1 MGGKNMASES
11 AMDLI
16 ARQDWLERA
25 AGTAQ
30 PIVNKTFN
38 AGGIAG
44 RKIKDFLR
52 GAWFGHPLHPALTDV
67 PLGAWTVALV
77 FDVMAEGKGR
87 KEYARAAETAVAI
100 GLVGAIGAAATGM
113 TDWSETGGRARRV
126 GLMHGLLNAGST
138 ALYGASLLLRRRGQR
153 RAGRNL
159 AYLGYAVSMTSAY
172 IGGHLV
178 FNERIGV
185 DRPAQ

>member
-1 MGGKNMASES
+1 VASKT
-11 AMDLI
+11 AINLI

-30 PIVNKTFN
+30 PIVIKTFK
-38 AGGIAG
+38 AGGTAG
-44 RKIKDFLR
+44 RKVKNFLH

-77 FDVMAEGKGR
+77 FDAIAEGNGR
-87 KEYARAAETAVAI
+87 REYARASETAVMI
-100 GLVGAIGAAATGM
+100 GLVGAIGAAVTGV
-113 TDWSETGGRARRV
+113 TDWSETGGRPRSI
-126 GLMHGLLNAGST
+126 GLMHGLLNAGSM
-138 ALYGASLLLRRRGQR
+138 ALYGASLLLRRRDQQR
-153 RAGRNL
+153 TGRNL
-159 AYLGYAVSMTSAY
+159 AYLGYAISMTSAY

-185 DRPAQ
+185 ESVWR

>member
-1 MGGKNMASES
+1 MASES

-25 AGTAQ
+25 AGAAQ
-30 PIVNKTFN
+30 PVVIETFN

-77 FDVMAEGKGR
+77 FDVIAEGKRR
-87 KEYARAAETAVAI
+87 KEYARGRYRCGDWISWGHRSGGDRDDRLERDRRQSSSRRPDAR
-100 GLVGAIGAAATGM
+100 AT
-113 TDWSETGGRARRV
+113 
-126 GLMHGLLNAGST
+126 
-138 ALYGASLLLRRRGQR
+138 
-153 RAGRNL
+153 
-159 AYLGYAVSMTSAY
+159 
-172 IGGHLV
+172 
-178 FNERIGV
+178 
-185 DRPAQ
+185 